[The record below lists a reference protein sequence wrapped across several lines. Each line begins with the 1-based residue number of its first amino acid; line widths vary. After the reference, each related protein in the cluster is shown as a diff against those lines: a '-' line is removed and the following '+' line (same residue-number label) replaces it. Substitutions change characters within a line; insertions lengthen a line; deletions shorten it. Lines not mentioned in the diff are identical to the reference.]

1 MREVEVRALVM
12 DPTQNMPV
20 LLLRDPQSGKVV
32 PVWIGQP
39 EATSIAMI
47 MQQKE
52 FPRPLAHDLVKTI
65 LKSLGGDLDMV
76 VIDSIQDSTYF
87 ATLHV
92 RDQAGTV
99 HEIDARPSDS
109 IAIALRCGS
118 PIYVSEEVFQVAA
131 VEMPAPEDHGD
142 TQENEDRFRAFV
154 ESEMRLA
161 DFKKFVSEGGI

>member
-1 MREVEVRALVM
+1 MREVEVKALVM

-20 LLLRDPQSGKVV
+20 LLLRDLQSSKVV

-39 EATSIAMI
+39 EANSIAMVL
-47 MQQKE
+47 QNRE
-52 FPRPLAHDLVKTI
+52 FPRPLAHDLIKTI
-65 LKSLGGDLDMV
+65 LKDLGGDLDMV

-87 ATLHV
+87 ATLYV
-92 RDQAGTV
+92 RDHTGKT

-109 IAIALRCGS
+109 IAIALRLGS

-131 VEMPAPEDHGD
+131 VEMPPLEDD
-142 TQENEDRFRAFV
+142 RERDFPEDRFRAFV
-154 ESEMRLA
+154 ESEMKLA

>member
-39 EATSIAMI
+39 EATSIAMV
-47 MQQKE
+47 MQQRE
-52 FPRPLAHDLVKTI
+52 FPRPLAHDLVKAI
-65 LKSLGGDLDMV
+65 LKSLGGDLDMI

-87 ATLHV
+87 ATLYV
-92 RDQAGTV
+92 RDHTGKT

-109 IAIALRCGS
+109 IAIALRLGS
-118 PIYVSEEVFQVAA
+118 PIYISDEVFQVAA
-131 VEMPAPEDHGD
+131 VEMPIVEGD
-142 TQENEDRFRAFV
+142 TEEDEDRFRAFV
-154 ESEMRLA
+154 ESEMKLA
-161 DFKKFVSEGGI
+161 DFKRFVSEGGV

>member
-20 LLLRDPQSGKVV
+20 LLLRDPQSKKVV

-47 MQQKE
+47 MQQRE
-52 FPRPLAHDLVKTI
+52 FPRPLAHDLIKAI
-65 LKSLGGDLDMV
+65 LKSLGGDLDMI

-87 ATLHV
+87 ATLYV
-92 RDQAGTV
+92 RDHTGKT

-109 IAIALRCGS
+109 IAIALRLGS
-118 PIYVSEEVFQVAA
+118 PIYVSDEVFQVAA
-131 VEMPAPEDHGD
+131 VEMPTEEEGD
-142 TQENEDRFRAFV
+142 TRENEDRFRAFV
-154 ESEMRLA
+154 ESVMKLA
-161 DFKKFVSEGGI
+161 DFKRFVADF

>member
-20 LLLRDPQSGKVV
+20 LLLRDPQSKKVV

-39 EATSIAMI
+39 EATSIAMVL
-47 MQQKE
+47 QQRE
-52 FPRPLAHDLVKTI
+52 FPRPLAHDLIKAI
-65 LKSLGGDLDMV
+65 LKSLGGDLDMI

-87 ATLHV
+87 ATLYV
-92 RDQAGTV
+92 RDQTGKT

-109 IAIALRCGS
+109 IAIALRLGS

-131 VEMPAPEDHGD
+131 VDMPAADDEGE
-142 TQENEDRFRAFV
+142 TNENVDRFRAFV
-154 ESEMRLA
+154 ESEMKLA
-161 DFKKFVSEGGI
+161 DFKRFVSDF